1 MINDYKSID
10 KILKKKILQKKKS
23 TLQLKRALIIELKN
37 YCLINFEVL
46 TFPSEITLTK

>member
-1 MINDYKSID
+1 MVNDYKSID
-10 KILKKKILQKKKS
+10 KILKKKILQKKS

>member
-10 KILKKKILQKKKS
+10 KILKKKILQKKS